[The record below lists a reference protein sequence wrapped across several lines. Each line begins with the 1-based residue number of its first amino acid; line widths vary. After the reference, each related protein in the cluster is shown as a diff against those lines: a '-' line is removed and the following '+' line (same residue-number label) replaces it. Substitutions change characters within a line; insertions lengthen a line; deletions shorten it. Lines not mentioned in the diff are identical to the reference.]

1 VVVPSGGGRRS
12 VLLIALK
19 YQLLSSPNATIDAL
33 VKRARAR
40 ARASIH
46 AFDAQSFRRSPRR
59 ERARGER
66 ERKSVDRSV
75 PTARAIRAGSSP
87 SECAN
92 APVGSNGSIKTNA
105 SITSS
110 ARECGNARAL

>member
-1 VVVPSGGGRRS
+1 MENVIRNR
-12 VLLIALK
+12 
-19 YQLLSSPNATIDAL
+19 
-33 VKRARAR
+33 RAR
-40 ARASIH
+40 
-46 AFDAQSFRRSPRR
+46 RR
-59 ERARGER
+59 EERRAE
-66 ERKSVDRSV
+66 SSV

-110 ARECGNARAL
+110 ARECENARAL